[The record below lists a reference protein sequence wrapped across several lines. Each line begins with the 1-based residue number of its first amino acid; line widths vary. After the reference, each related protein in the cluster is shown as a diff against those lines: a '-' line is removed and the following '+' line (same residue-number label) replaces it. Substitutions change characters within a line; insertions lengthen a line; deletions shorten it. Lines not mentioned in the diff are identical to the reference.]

1 MFSLLLRCAVVIALG
16 RVIREEAVLEE
27 ASTRIEEYQGIDVQF
42 GGNASAQREMIEIR
56 TGISEDASEMQF
68 TGVVEKTR
76 DEIIAEYLQL
86 NPELDK
92 SAERTRIV
100 RRLVLIDVM
109 LKKTDGDF
117 ERAWL
122 HPESR
127 EVTTG
132 VTDKKKK
139 AREKRVCN
147 RLLRVSTAVKTAK
160 GFYPRIP
167 QLLAVL
173 LYIEGTKNV
182 LTEIGTGQGKTL
194 IAAMTAIARVGVF
207 RERVAI
213 LVPTEPLAVSGA
225 TDLRG
230 VYEAAG
236 VSVAYFNGR
245 TFTPAGAS
253 YDVVYATPFGLE
265 SDKNTFNRQKQTAEA
280 PSTPLR
286 SFWESSSSKF
296 SRFREIVA
304 KKTGKNT
311 KDIAVRTAEKN

>member
-100 RRLVLIDVM
+100 RRLVLTDVM

-117 ERAWL
+117 DRAWL

-173 LYIEGTKNV
+173 LP
-182 LTEIGTGQGKTL
+182 
-194 IAAMTAIARVGVF
+194 MF
-207 RERVAI
+207 
-213 LVPTEPLAVSGA
+213 
-225 TDLRG
+225 
-230 VYEAAG
+230 
-236 VSVAYFNGR
+236 
-245 TFTPAGAS
+245 
-253 YDVVYATPFGLE
+253 
-265 SDKNTFNRQKQTAEA
+265 
-280 PSTPLR
+280 
-286 SFWESSSSKF
+286 F
-296 SRFREIVA
+296 S
-304 KKTGKNT
+304 NS
-311 KDIAVRTAEKN
+311 